1 MSTSHPHTGATPET
15 DAAKRR
21 GAWYAQTDAADFPF
35 TLRELRNHLD
45 RLGYRAQTGRVGGED
60 VRDMQ
65 ARVAAFRDS
74 LERRARHQPIPEPGE
89 RDAHDHAER
98 TRHYERRIQAALADM
113 AAQLGDRNWSDDP
126 QPALDV
132 ASRAWLDQRF
142 AALRGQLE
150 EAFTQQTPSDGAHAA
165 LEEARERLNVMER
178 KLASSVERQEH
189 ASDKVL
195 SLIDA
200 RIREAIAPEE
210 EPRLETLDQRLH
222 SLQQGFDRAMGEL
235 DSMKKGTQR
244 LAVRASATVARQTAR
259 ATAQHVAKAV
269 REAAPERRFA
279 RLEEGLSGCMDETR
293 TLRHEAGVI
302 QQTLEDGLEDLR
314 GRINELTL
322 ITRKVVTPQP
332 APAGEPAHAP
342 AWPMSPAESRSQ
354 AAQSRPAHVNWP
366 RQTAQTTRSA
376 PARSGSSL
384 ISRLG
389 LAVVVALLIAAS
401 FAMLY
406 AQLSGGG
413 WRVPAISDHQEAPTS
428 TSKADKREPAT
439 PVRDDDE
446 GRVILPGI
454 ILTGDLDRQV

>member
-1 MSTSHPHTGATPET
+1 MSTSHPHIGATPEA
-15 DAAKRR
+15 DAAEGR
-21 GAWYAQTDAADFPF
+21 GAWHARAEAEDFPF

-45 RLGYRAQTGRVGGED
+45 RLGYRAQTGQVGGED

-74 LERRARHQPIPEPGE
+74 LEHRARRDPPEQDGSQNDE
-89 RDAHDHAER
+89 EHAAR
-98 TRHYERRIQAALADM
+98 TRYYERRIQAALADM
-113 AAQLGDRNWSDDP
+113 AAQLGDKSWADNAP
-126 QPALDV
+126 PGLDV

-150 EAFTQQTPSDGAHAA
+150 EALTQQTPSASADAA
-165 LEEARERLNVMER
+165 LEDARERLNAMER
-178 KLASSVERQEH
+178 KLADSVERQQQ
-189 ASDKVL
+189 ANDKIL
-195 SLIDA
+195 SMVDA
-200 RIREAIAPEE
+200 RIREAIAPDDG
-210 EPRLETLDQRLH
+210 PRLETLDTRLQ
-222 SLQQGFDRAMGEL
+222 SLQHGFDRAMSEL
-235 DSMKKGTQR
+235 ESMKKGTQR
-244 LAVRASATVARQTAR
+244 LAIRASATVARQTAK
-259 ATAQHVAKAV
+259 ATAHHVAKAV
-269 REAAPERRFA
+269 REAAPEHRFA
-279 RLEEGLSGCMDETR
+279 RLEEGLNGCMDETR

-322 ITRKVVTPQP
+322 ITRKVLTPQP
-332 APAGEPAHAP
+332 AAAGEAAGASGWSAP
-342 AWPMSPAESRSQ
+342 LPEKRSPSPQRRSGHV
-354 AAQSRPAHVNWP
+354 SRP
-366 RQTAQTTRSA
+366 RLSEQTTRSA

-413 WRVPAISDHQEAPTS
+413 WRLPAITDRQQAPTS
-428 TSKADKREPAT
+428 TSKADKKEPT
-439 PVRDDDE
+439 PARNETE

-454 ILTGDLDRQV
+454 ILAGDGSQQV

>member
-15 DAAKRR
+15 DAATRR
-21 GAWYAQTDAADFPF
+21 GAWYAQTDVADFPF
-35 TLRELRNHLD
+35 TLRELRNYLD

-74 LERRARHQPIPEPGE
+74 LERRARRGSIPEHGE
-89 RDAHDHAER
+89 GDADDHAAR
-98 TRHYERRIQAALADM
+98 TRQYERRIQAALADM
-113 AAQLGDRNWSDDP
+113 AAQLGDRNWSDNP
-126 QPALDV
+126 QPVLDV

-150 EAFTQQTPSDGAHAA
+150 EALTQQPPSDGAHAA
-165 LEEARERLNVMER
+165 LEEARARLHAMER
-178 KLASSVERQEH
+178 KLATSVERQEH

-195 SLIDA
+195 SLIDE
-200 RIREAIAPEE
+200 RIREAIAPDE
-210 EPRLETLDQRLH
+210 EPRLETLDHRLQ

-244 LAVRASATVARQTAR
+244 LAIRASATVARQTAR

-269 REAAPERRFA
+269 REAAPGHRFA
-279 RLEEGLSGCMDETR
+279 RLEEGLAGCKDETR

-302 QQTLEDGLEDLR
+302 QETLEDGLEDLR
-314 GRINELTL
+314 ARINELTL
-322 ITRKVVTPQP
+322 VTRKALAPQASAAGVP
-332 APAGEPAHAP
+332 ETAPAQPIPPAD
-342 AWPMSPAESRSQ
+342 
-354 AAQSRPAHVNWP
+354 
-366 RQTAQTTRSA
+366 TRSAAFSPRPGHTSWPHSQGQRSRTA

-406 AQLSGGG
+406 AQLSGSG
-413 WRVPAISDHQEAPTS
+413 WRVPAISDHQQPPTS
-428 TSKADKREPAT
+428 TSKADKREPTT
-439 PVRDDDE
+439 PVRNDDE